1 MGIRRI
7 LMGVGMLVV
16 VGVGWDANSE
26 LAVTFLDVGQGDAIL
41 LEDGGQQVL
50 VDGGEGRVVLE
61 RLVEEMPW
69 FDRRIE
75 VLVVSHPQRDHL
87 EGLLYVL
94 ERYEVGLVILP
105 ELVHDS
111 QLQATWLEMISER
124 KIPVQMARV
133 GQRLKVD
140 RWQMLVLGPL
150 PGEAA
155 EAAARADINNGS
167 VMMRADG
174 CPGGEARCLSVLL
187 TGDAEAPVEQML
199 VRAVRQEVLNVDVLK
214 AGHHGSKTSTT
225 QALVTA
231 ADPEL
236 VVISVGADNTFG
248 HPHPSVLQRL
258 SSLSVLRTDEAGS
271 VRLWWAEDSW
281 RVETSM

>member
-199 VRAVRQEVLNVDVLK
+199 VRAVSQEVLNVDVLK